1 MYGLYGDYLPP
12 EPDGYSG
19 LSSIL
24 GEDPYGLDPYSA
36 ARRQAAAA
44 PPKMFSIKQP
54 AGAPVANIPPA
65 VAASIASSSRA
76 VAPNDGTT
84 GPQEGKRGGVLDVI
98 SQMLGR
104 GSEFQQSQVPDSVRQ
119 AGVGRALLALGAGI
133 YGGRGAN
140 GAPDLMAGITQG
152 VAGAQGVYDQGV
164 GNYLQMQGLQQQAEQ
179 QRADRLLQQQQIQAQ
194 TAHTN
199 WEVEHGRHAE
209 AQAASDAADT
219 EAQRK
224 AAVESMKMALTHMGL
239 DPSLA
244 DADPVTARQVIAENM
259 KPRKPEKPEIRAA
272 ADGRLVIPDPKDP
285 TKSIL
290 LAGYNPPRPRD
301 VQGAGGVDDPY
312 ARDTKTGSVIQR
324 LDPKT
329 GQYSIVAF
337 DPNEGRR
344 QITDVLL
351 ARMKE
356 DRRYKD
362 LPLEDQIKAADRM
375 ADSLIATR
383 RPRLPGQPVSGS
395 ADAGGAGALDV
406 TGSVQAVP
414 QRRTTTSAPIGTPGA
429 QSGPVGGI
437 NVPKGTGIPTG
448 RGGAQVGATH
458 TPSHAPSDPN
468 EAAAAVKLV
477 SDYGGEKGARAAL
490 AAAGKTPSDVARI
503 LALARMAQG
512 AQ

>member
-12 EPDGYSG
+12 EPDDYSG

-65 VAASIASSSRA
+65 VTASIASSSRA

-179 QRADRLLQQQQIQAQ
+179 QRADRQLQQQQTQAQ
-194 TAHTN
+194 IDHTK
-199 WEVEHGRHAE
+199 WEIEHGRNAE
-209 AQAASDAADT
+209 AQAKSDAADT

-224 AAVESMKMALTHMGL
+224 ASVEAMKMSLMHIGL
-239 DPSLA
+239 DPALA

-259 KPRKPEKPEIRAA
+259 RPQKPEPPHYEKAS
-272 ADGRLVIPDPKDP
+272 DGRMVVVDK
-285 TKSIL
+285 TGTSRL
-290 LAGYNPPRPRD
+290 LPGYNPAVPVDSTAKGDIPDKYRHD
-301 VQGAGGVDDPY
+301 VHL
-312 ARDTKTGSVIQR
+312 GSSVWRI
-324 LDPKT
+324 DPKT
-329 GQYSIVAF
+329 GEYQLKAF
-337 DPNEGRR
+337 NPQDGVR
-344 QITDVLL
+344 QTADVLL
-351 ARMKE
+351 GMMK
-356 DRRYKD
+356 DDDQFRH
-362 LPLEDQIKAADRM
+362 LPLQDKADLANKMAQKMNAERM
-375 ADSLIATR
+375 PHLRVPLNQA
-383 RPRLPGQPVSGS
+383 GGS
-395 ADAGGAGALDV
+395 IDAGDAGALGV
-406 TGSVQAVP
+406 TGSVRAP

-458 TPSHAPSDPN
+458 TPAHAPSDPN

-477 SDYGGEKGARAAL
+477 SDYGGEKGARVAL
-490 AAAGKTPSDVARI
+490 TAAGKTPSEIARI
-503 LALARMAQG
+503 LALARMSQG